1 MDFPIF
7 LNPPTFGD
15 HRGNFCQMPINMM
28 SNNLVDKNWVQVNTS
43 ISVEPFT
50 LRGMHFQVGDFQ
62 QSKYMK
68 IVWGKILNFIICVD
82 PNRPD
87 YGQPHIFE
95 IDKDHA
101 VFVPRGYANG
111 VLTLEP
117 NTIIQYLV
125 DSSYSPENERSLLYS
140 SVPMFNEL
148 IGHFTKSP
156 IISDKDKNGIDW
168 EYLQS
173 NPMF

>member
-7 LNPPTFGD
+7 LNHPTFGD

-50 LRGMHFQVGDFQ
+50 LRGMHFQVGNFQ

-68 IVWGKILNFIICVD
+68 IVWGRIMNFVICVD
-82 PNRPD
+82 KSRPD
-87 YGQPHIFE
+87 FGKKYIFE

-101 VFVPRGYANG
+101 VLVPKGFANG

-117 NTIIQYLV
+117 NTVIQYLV
-125 DSSYSPENERSLLYS
+125 DNTYSPNNERSLLYS
-140 SVPMFNEL
+140 SVSEFKDMVA
-148 IGHFTKSP
+148 GFTSNP
-156 IISDKDKNGIDW
+156 TISEKDLNGILWEDW
-168 EYLQS
+168 S
-173 NPMF
+173 NQ

>member
-1 MDFPIF
+1 MDFPV
-7 LNPPTFGD
+7 LLKHPTFGD

-28 SNNLVDKNWVQVNTS
+28 DNKSVDKNWVQVNTS
-43 ISVEPFT
+43 ISVEPYT
-50 LRGMHFQVGDFQ
+50 LRGMHFQVGNFQ

-82 PNRPD
+82 PSRPD
-87 YGQPHIFE
+87 YGQEHIFE

-111 VLTLEP
+111 ILTLEP

-125 DSSYSPENERSLLYS
+125 DNSYSPQNERSLLYS
-140 SVPMFNEL
+140 SVPLYKEL
-148 IGHFTKSP
+148 IGRYTLDP
-156 IISDKDKNGIDW
+156 IISDKDKNGILWEDW
-168 EYLQS
+168 KS
-173 NPMF
+173 NPQL

>member
-1 MDFPIF
+1 MDFPLF
-7 LNPPTFGD
+7 LNHPTFGD
-15 HRGNFCQMPINMM
+15 HRGNFCASPISMM
-28 SNNLVDKNWVQVNTS
+28 SDKRLDKNWVQVNTS

-50 LRGMHFQVGDFQ
+50 LRGMHFQVGNFQ

-82 PNRPD
+82 PNRPE
-87 YGQPHIFE
+87 YGYTDLFE
-95 IDKDHA
+95 IDKAHA

-125 DSSYSPENERSLLYS
+125 DNTYSPENERSLLYS
-140 SVPMFNEL
+140 SVPLFKEL
-148 IGHFTKSP
+148 IGRYTTDP
-156 IISDKDKNGIDW
+156 VISDKDKNGILWDDW
-168 EYLQS
+168 QLKPE
-173 NPMF
+173 F